1 MIGQIGFHFQ
11 LSIAQILV
19 SLLTCAVLEV
29 GIALRKQHVL
39 MWPASALLTGNG
51 VAFILRVP
59 GTQHGDWWS
68 MNGWWIYAGTAAVAL
83 LSKYLIKWRGE
94 HIFNPSNI
102 GLVLCFL
109 ILGRSRA
116 TPLDFWWGPMS
127 VWLALALGVILAGGF
142 TILGRL
148 KLLRVAL
155 GFWATFAV
163 GIGVLALTGHTMLA
177 HWHLGPITGF
187 HFWLVL
193 ITSPEVLVFL
203 FFMITDPKTAPRSP
217 TPPTHLCGVARA
229 ARVADDRADD
239 DGVREQGGAARVAGG
254 RVPGRAGA
262 APLARPGRPAPRA
275 GGDPGRA
282 RRVRRHDRL
291 LTHQAGTAFRALPS
305 GALPPITILPSHGVQ
320 TQLDLHTAELIA
332 HDLLVDRSRDRRR
345 PADPAPCARTD
356 QDPPFA
362 VAQLA
367 GQTYQLRQQAS
378 GHWTLA
384 TAAPTQVASPGPE
397 SSALAGLRLTNLA
410 PSLGL
415 DFQQGA
421 FRYGMS
427 NDTKAMMGG
436 GVCWLDFNN
445 DGWQDLFV
453 VNSYSSADAP
463 EWEAHGGLPRTAL
476 FENVHGTFKNVSAA
490 SHADLPVQGDGC
502 VAADL
507 NGDGHTDLVVT
518 TTTGVDVLWNTAT
531 GRSPRRS
538 SRRTAGTPAPP
549 SRT

>member
-1 MIGQIGFHFQ
+1 M
-11 LSIAQILV
+11 
-19 SLLTCAVLEV
+19 

-68 MNGWWIYAGTAAVAL
+68 MNGWWIFAGTAAVAL
-83 LSKYLIKWRGE
+83 LSKYLIKWHGE

-217 TPPTHLCGVARA
+217 THRLIYAVSLGLLASLMIAPTTTEFASKVALLASLAVVCLAVPVLRRWPVPVDRRLA
-229 ARVADDRADD
+229 LGRLPAVLVAF
-239 DGVREQGGAARVAGG
+239 GGMIAFS
-254 RVPGRAGA
+254 
-262 APLARPGRPAPRA
+262 
-275 GGDPGRA
+275 
-282 RRVRRHDRL
+282 H
-291 LTHQAGTAFRALPS
+291 TKSGTAFRALPS

-320 TQLDLHTAELIA
+320 TQLDLHTARA
-332 HDLLVDRSRDRRR
+332 DRARPARR
-345 PADPAPCARTD
+345 PFTR
-356 QDPPFA
+356 PP
-362 VAQLA
+362 
-367 GQTYQLRQQAS
+367 
-378 GHWTLA
+378 
-384 TAAPTQVASPGPE
+384 PTG
-397 SSALAGLRLTNLA
+397 
-410 PSLGL
+410 
-415 DFQQGA
+415 
-421 FRYGMS
+421 
-427 NDTKAMMGG
+427 
-436 GVCWLDFNN
+436 
-445 DGWQDLFV
+445 
-453 VNSYSSADAP
+453 
-463 EWEAHGGLPRTAL
+463 
-476 FENVHGTFKNVSAA
+476 
-490 SHADLPVQGDGC
+490 
-502 VAADL
+502 
-507 NGDGHTDLVVT
+507 
-518 TTTGVDVLWNTAT
+518 
-531 GRSPRRS
+531 
-538 SRRTAGTPAPP
+538 
-549 SRT
+549 